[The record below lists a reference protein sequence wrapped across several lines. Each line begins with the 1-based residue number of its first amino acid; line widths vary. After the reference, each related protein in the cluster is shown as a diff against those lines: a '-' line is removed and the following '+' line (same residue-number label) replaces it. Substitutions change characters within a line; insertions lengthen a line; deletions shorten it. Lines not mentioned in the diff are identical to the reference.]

1 MRGIP
6 EIHKIIPGG
15 LMMYHSDIQIAWEHA
30 QKLGQRKKHVSI
42 ILRNKCIASIQGN
55 GFEVPSQYAY
65 RGYRSLHSEIH
76 AFMKMQGPKDNLTL
90 LNFRF
95 NNAGQLRMAKP
106 CKICMPWC
114 EAVFDKII
122 YSDST
127 GQLVELKGIK
137 R

>member
-1 MRGIP
+1 VTTSNV
-6 EIHKIIPGG
+6 K
-15 LMMYHSDIQIAWEHA
+15 MYHSDIQIAWEHA
-30 QKLGQRKKHVSI
+30 KNLVQRKKHVSI
-42 ILRNKCIASIQGN
+42 ILRNDAIVSIQGN

-114 EAVFDKII
+114 EAMFDTII

-127 GQLVELKGIK
+127 GQIVELKGVK
-137 R
+137 

>member
-1 MRGIP
+1 VTTSNVKMF
-6 EIHKIIPGG
+6 
-15 LMMYHSDIQIAWEHA
+15 HSDILTAWEHA
-30 QKLGQRKKHVSI
+30 QKLNQRKKHVSI
-42 ILRNKCIASIQGN
+42 ILRDNSIVSIQGN

-76 AFMKMQGPKDNLTL
+76 AFMKMQGPKENLTL

-95 NNAGQLRMAKP
+95 NNAGELRMAKP

-114 EAVFDKII
+114 EAVFDRII
-122 YSDST
+122 YSDSN

-137 R
+137 Q